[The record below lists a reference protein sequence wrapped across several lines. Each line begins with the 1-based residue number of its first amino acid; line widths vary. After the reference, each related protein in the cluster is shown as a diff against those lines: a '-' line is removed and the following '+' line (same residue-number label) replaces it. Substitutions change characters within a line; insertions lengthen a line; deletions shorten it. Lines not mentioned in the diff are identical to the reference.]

1 MMSERFCPVILR
13 LFATLV
19 VLTLTPLGAFAQGA
33 NIALGGGAHDT
44 SQPVE
49 VSADQLD
56 INQEDGSALFTGNVV
71 VIQGAVRM
79 AAEEVRVLYSTGDSG
94 AAGSIDTIRA
104 TGGVTLVT
112 EAEAAESA
120 DAEYTIESGDIVMS
134 GNVLLTQGVNTLG
147 GDRLVV
153 DLETGTGR
161 MEGNVR
167 TIFQSNEN

>member
-1 MMSERFCPVILR
+1 MLEKVCPVMLR
-13 LFATLV
+13 QIALIAA
-19 VLTLTPLGAFAQGA
+19 LTLGPVAAIAQGA

-49 VSADQLD
+49 VSADSLD

-71 VIQGAVRM
+71 VIQGTVRM
-79 AAEEVRVLYSTGDSG
+79 AAEEVRVLYSTGQGETAG
-94 AAGSIDTIRA
+94 AIDTIRA

-112 EAEAAESA
+112 EAEAAEAA
-120 DAEYTIESGDIVMS
+120 DAEYTIDSGDIVMT

-147 GDRLVV
+147 GDRLIV

-167 TIFQSNEN
+167 TIFQSNAN